1 TSTGAGYGPGTRR
14 AGARCSWWRYPLAS
28 RAPPAAQLAAVDCL
42 IHALEDVRPE
52 PVAAA
57 AAAATALLL
66 VGALAASLGS
76 TSVRGA
82 SLAAA
87 VALLL
92 RAGTG
97 VYRYALSPG
106 LSVLVEG
113 LLFRVSVREQS
124 V

>member
-14 AGARCSWWRYPLAS
+14 AGARCSWWRSPLAS
-28 RAPPAAQLAAVDCL
+28 RAPPAAQLAAVDRL
-42 IHALEDVRPE
+42 IHVLEDVRPE

-66 VGALAASLGS
+66 VGALMASLGS

-92 RAGTG
+92 LVGTG
-97 VYRYALSPG
+97 VFVHSLGPWSPARA
-106 LSVLVEG
+106 SAPVV
-113 LLFRVSVREQS
+113 
-124 V
+124 